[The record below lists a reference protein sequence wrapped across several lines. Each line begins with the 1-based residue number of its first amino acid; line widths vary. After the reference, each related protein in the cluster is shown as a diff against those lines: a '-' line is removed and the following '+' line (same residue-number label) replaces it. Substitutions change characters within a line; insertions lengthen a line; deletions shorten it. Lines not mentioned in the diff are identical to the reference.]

1 MVNFFY
7 KNLYYLCNYYADF
20 NGKIL
25 LCEIPDKI
33 NNLSDNDLCLIILSE
48 HLIPDSYTSF
58 SLYGYT
64 YDELSNNDFSNMKS
78 ELDNHYQI
86 SGNTY
91 TSVIDDSYII
101 EIDYNDCVWGERRK
115 KGVELLNHLL
125 SNYVLIDNVYHNY
138 EPVPYEENY
147 AGHKEIIDFCKN
159 INYKNTYD
167 FYNSLGF
174 ISVLDPK
181 YVKFTKP
188 IHDKVEGHNDYFK
201 TPSEWLNNWLWEGD
215 IMKYLGFHNKNNT
228 DSVFKKIR

>member
-91 TSVIDDSYII
+91 NNMIDDSYII

-115 KGVELLNHLL
+115 KGV
-125 SNYVLIDNVYHNY
+125 
-138 EPVPYEENY
+138 
-147 AGHKEIIDFCKN
+147 
-159 INYKNTYD
+159 
-167 FYNSLGF
+167 
-174 ISVLDPK
+174 
-181 YVKFTKP
+181 
-188 IHDKVEGHNDYFK
+188 
-201 TPSEWLNNWLWEGD
+201 
-215 IMKYLGFHNKNNT
+215 
-228 DSVFKKIR
+228 